1 MMAQSLRPAMMTH
14 EQRFDRLERIAKLFV
29 KAGLRARANV
39 RRLDEKI
46 GILIDAQI
54 KGEDRMAELKEQM
67 KEMVQA
73 QRRNDERFAKND
85 ERFAK
90 MDERFA
96 KSDARFAKMD
106 ERFAKFD
113 ERFAKF
119 DERFAKSD
127 ERFAKFESQ
136 TDQTLKILMEIMR
149 ELRNGHSK
157 A

>member
-1 MMAQSLRPAMMTH
+1 MTH
-14 EQRFDRLERIAKLFV
+14 EQRLDRLERIAKLFV
-29 KAGLRARANV
+29 KAGVRARANM

-54 KGEDRMAELKEQM
+54 KTEDQM
-67 KEMVQA
+67 KQMVEA

-90 MDERFA
+90 NDERFARMDERFA
-96 KSDARFAKMD
+96 KSD

-113 ERFAKF
+113 ERFV
-119 DERFAKSD
+119 KSD

-149 ELRNGHSK
+149 ELRNGDSK
-157 A
+157 AKPITR

>member
-14 EQRFDRLERIAKLFV
+14 EQRLDRLERIAKLFV
-29 KAGLRARANV
+29 KAGVRARANM
-39 RRLDEKI
+39 RRLDEKF

-54 KGEDRMAELKEQM
+54 KTEDAM
-67 KEMVQA
+67 KKMLAA
-73 QRRNDERFAKND
+73 QQQNDERFAKTD

-90 MDERFA
+90 Y
-96 KSDARFAKMD
+96 
-106 ERFAKFD
+106 
-113 ERFAKF
+113 

-149 ELRNGHSK
+149 ELRNGNSK
-157 A
+157 S

>member
-1 MMAQSLRPAMMTH
+1 MTH
-14 EQRFDRLERIAKLFV
+14 EQRLDRLERIAKLFV
-29 KAGLRARANV
+29 KAGVRARANM

-54 KGEDRMAELKEQM
+54 KTEDQM

-73 QRRNDERFAKND
+73 QKRNDERFAKYDERFAKFDERFAKND

-90 MDERFA
+90 M
-96 KSDARFAKMD
+96 
-106 ERFAKFD
+106 D

-127 ERFAKFESQ
+127 ERFAKFESR
-136 TDQTLKILMEIMR
+136 TDKTLEILMEIMR
-149 ELRNGHSK
+149 ELRNGDSR
-157 A
+157 ASAITR

>member
-1 MMAQSLRPAMMTH
+1 MAQSLRPAMMTH
-14 EQRFDRLERIAKLFV
+14 EQRLDRLERIAKLFV
-29 KAGLRARANV
+29 KAGVRARANM
-39 RRLDEKI
+39 RRLDDKI

-54 KGEDRMAELKEQM
+54 KTEDQM

-96 KSDARFAKMD
+96 RAD
-106 ERFAKFD
+106 ERFVKFD
-113 ERFAKF
+113 ERFV
-119 DERFAKSD
+119 RSD
-127 ERFAKFESQ
+127 ERFAKFETQ

-149 ELRNGHSK
+149 ELRNGDSK